1 VFLETEPHTLGMSRS
16 VNQIND
22 SGIIQSNTP
31 FASMVEG
38 CLTISELSKLTV
50 PAVLAGIKPRVDL
63 SGGKL

>member
-1 VFLETEPHTLGMSRS
+1 MSRS